1 MGIETQHICRTRA
14 GFTLMELLV
23 VIAIV
28 AVMVAVTAPN
38 LAPLSRTLEM
48 NRLDNYA
55 KEMYIALQDQFITM
69 ESSGEY
75 APFNRTLTAAAQER
89 NLGNMGFMPQDA
101 TDSSWVNFFYAQNGG
116 AAGTAEEVAADD
128 ALAKVMAR
136 TAVISGLTSEG
147 SFIVE
152 MSPRADGTDVYSVFY
167 SEDPAFSYADVQN
180 LVSRERSDRVNTGNG
195 YPVGYYCGLTAAA
208 PEKPDYFSPRVA
220 FINGEELFLKVQCA
234 GGVGLV
240 GNEGNMEVRVTL
252 SDGSSS
258 QTISYYG
265 GQDFHLSPDGSL
277 DVDILLDSMRSG
289 LHLADIFPG
298 FEPGADLTAQVEVL
312 YTGDGETISTP
323 ASEQGQAKANSLYA
337 KNDDGAIQV
346 ANVRHMNNL
355 RLLPEST
362 ISVSQTANINFDGTN
377 WGKGETTELS
387 RATKDYNEENYGTPY
402 VNPLDPR
409 VVDGASGFEPLQ
421 TAGAAWFFDGRNN
434 QLLNFYIEGSGA
446 TGLFASVQSGQVV
459 RNTLLVDP
467 MVVGSGATGALVGE
481 LYGQLENCGVRL
493 NIHDVASMDKVSV
506 NVVQSSALQSVGG
519 LVGGA
524 YEESNIVGSY
534 AAINV
539 LAADANNVGG
549 LVGSFA
555 GNSISESYASGE
567 VDGAGAV
574 GGLVGTLSTGT
585 VSNCYSTSD
594 IHSAGIAGGFVGQ
607 SSGGAVNNC
616 FAYGR
621 VNSVSGAGFVGA
633 EGSTV
638 FSDCA
643 YLADVG
649 YNEKL
654 SDQPAGIESRK
665 YSALASMRLAAD
677 HSFPYKENLLGMAFP
692 FANVL
697 DEHWGNWPAPMSLNP
712 ILVYYEYY
720 GYEEGYGFYG
730 TGETEAGVVT
740 IDTLDQPNG
749 GMVVLEDGY
758 ALISSFS
765 IRGFEYALNGGAKQ
779 RLTLADSPQAGSF
792 VDLGI
797 RSVDYYDGNTM
808 QSLND
813 IYVYQLPFELQM
825 PDRTASSFVDTLELS
840 FADAGGTSTQ
850 TLTYYFNPDFAM
862 LASSPSF
869 GKTSAEV
876 PDTSTLYLRTARQ
889 LNRLGYQQAYW
900 ASNANIVQRYDI
912 DFGSY
917 AGDYLGHTLDFMG
930 TGAYH
935 NQPIGT
941 IDYPFWG
948 SFDGTNHVIIDYM
961 LWADGAEVAGLFGSV
976 SGGGHI
982 QNTHLASSALYSAK
996 VVRSG
1001 SVPGGSLAV
1010 GGLVGWL
1017 DDASISGCSVS
1028 GYSIHLDGNS
1038 AISDAAAGGLVGINA
1053 GTVVRSSA
1061 ADVSVNLVSN
1071 APSGATLG
1079 IGGLVGGLQ
1088 GSVSNSY
1095 AVEAYLSG
1103 QALGSANGRTL
1114 AHGGI
1119 AGLVYGSA
1127 ASASNCY
1134 GYAFVDNA
1142 IAQSDDTVKHFDV
1155 VDSALCSV
1163 SNSYRL
1169 SWDVDSSSR
1178 GDEFS
1183 TGAQDGDDITA
1194 CDPDK
1199 LANASLGSAFAY
1211 NSEPNTYG
1219 SAYLYDVRITAG
1231 HLTPARA
1238 SYPYPVVCTDID
1250 NEYSHFGYYWVE

>member
-1 MGIETQHICRTRA
+1 MGIETQHIRRTRA

-69 ESSGEY
+69 EASGEY

-89 NLGNMGFMPQDA
+89 NLGTLGFMPQDA
-101 TDSSWVNFFYAQNGG
+101 PDASWTNYYYAQNGG
-116 AAGTAEEVAADD
+116 AAGTAAEVAADD

-136 TAVISGLTSEG
+136 TAVLSGLSSKG

-152 MSPRADGTDVYSVFY
+152 ISPRADGTDVYSVFY
-167 SEDPAFSYADVQN
+167 SEDSAFSYADVQN
-180 LVSRERSDRVNTGNG
+180 LASRERSDRMNTGNG

-208 PEKPDYFSPRVA
+208 PEKPDHFSPQVA
-220 FINGEELFLKVQCA
+220 FVNGEELFLKVQCA

-240 GNEGNMEVRVTL
+240 GNETNLEVRVTL
-252 SDGSSS
+252 SDGNTS
-258 QTISYYG
+258 QTISYFG
-265 GQDFHLSPDGSL
+265 GQDFHLSPNGSI
-277 DVDILLDSMRSG
+277 DVDILFDSMRDG
-289 LHLADIFPG
+289 LHLADMFPG
-298 FEPGADLTAQVEVL
+298 FEPGADITAQVEVL

-346 ANVRHMNNL
+346 VNVRHMNNL
-355 RLLPEST
+355 RLLPESA
-362 ISVSQTANINFDGTN
+362 ISVSQTANINFDATN
-377 WGKGETTELS
+377 WGRSEITELS
-387 RATKDYNEENYGTPY
+387 QATKEYNEENYGTSY

-409 VVDGASGFEPLQ
+409 VVDGAAGFEPLQ

-434 QLLNFYIEGSGA
+434 QLLNFYIEG
-446 TGLFASVQSGQVV
+446 VQSGQVV
-459 RNTLLVDP
+459 RNAILVDP
-467 MVVGSGATGALVGE
+467 TVKGGGATGALVGE

-493 NIHDVASMDKVSV
+493 DIRDAAGMDKLSV

-524 YEESNIVGSY
+524 YEESNIVRSY

-539 LAADANNVGG
+539 LAADAANVGG
-549 LVGSFA
+549 LVGTFA
-555 GNSISESYASGE
+555 GNSISDSYASGE
-567 VDGAGAV
+567 VDGAGTV

-607 SSGGAVNNC
+607 SSGGAVNSS

-621 VNSVSGAGFVGA
+621 VNSASGAGFVGA
-633 EGSTV
+633 EGSTS

-649 YNEKL
+649 YNENL
-654 SDQPAGIESRK
+654 ADQPAGVEAQK

-677 HSFPYKENLLGMAFP
+677 HSFPYRENLLGMAFP

-758 ALISSFS
+758 ALISTFS

-797 RSVDYYDGNTM
+797 KSVDYYDGSAM
-808 QSLND
+808 QTLND
-813 IYVYQLPFELQM
+813 IFVYQLPFELQM
-825 PDRTASSFVDTLELS
+825 PDRTAASFVDTLELS
-840 FADAGGTSTQ
+840 FADAGGTSAQ
-850 TLTYYFNPDFAM
+850 TFTYYYNPDFAM
-862 LASSPSF
+862 LAASPSF

-876 PDTSTLYLRTARQ
+876 PDTSALYVRTARQ

-900 ASNANIVQRYDI
+900 APNANIVQRYDI
-912 DFGSY
+912 DFGLY

-941 IDYPFWG
+941 VDYPFWG
-948 SFDGTNHVIIDYM
+948 IFDGTNHVIIDYV
-961 LWADGAEVAGLFGSV
+961 LWADGAEAAGLFGSV
-976 SGGGHI
+976 SGGAQI
-982 QNTHLASSALYSAK
+982 QNTHLASSALYEAK

-1001 SVPGGSLAV
+1001 AVPDGSLAV

-1028 GYSIHLDGNS
+1028 GYSIHLDGDS
-1038 AISDAAAGGLVGINA
+1038 AIVDASAGGLVGINA
-1053 GTVVRSSA
+1053 GTVDRSSA
-1061 ADVSVNLVSN
+1061 ADVSVNLVAD
-1071 APSGATLG
+1071 APAGASLG

-1095 AVEAYLSG
+1095 SVEAYLCG
-1103 QALGSANGRTL
+1103 QALGSASGRVL
-1114 AHGGI
+1114 MHGGI
-1119 AGLVYGSA
+1119 AGLVYGDA
-1127 ASASNCY
+1127 ASVDNCY
-1134 GYAFVDNA
+1134 GYAYTENT
-1142 IAQSDDTVKHFDV
+1142 IAQSDDLVQHFDLA
-1155 VDSALCSV
+1155 DSSLCSV

-1169 SWDVDSSSR
+1169 AWDADSSSR

-1183 TGAQDGDDITA
+1183 TGAQDGDDMVA
-1194 CDPDK
+1194 CDPDE

-1219 SAYLYDVRITAG
+1219 SAYLYDVRITPG
-1231 HLTPARA
+1231 HLSTARA

-1250 NEYSHFGYYWVE
+1250 DEYSHFGYYWVE